1 MMEIN
6 KRSFVP
12 QKICKFYV
20 KYVNFLE
27 REHIVTLEALFED
40 C

>member
-1 MMEIN
+1 MMEISE
-6 KRSFVP
+6 RSFVP
-12 QKICKFYV
+12 QKICKFYE

-27 REHIVTLEALFED
+27 HEHIITLKALFED